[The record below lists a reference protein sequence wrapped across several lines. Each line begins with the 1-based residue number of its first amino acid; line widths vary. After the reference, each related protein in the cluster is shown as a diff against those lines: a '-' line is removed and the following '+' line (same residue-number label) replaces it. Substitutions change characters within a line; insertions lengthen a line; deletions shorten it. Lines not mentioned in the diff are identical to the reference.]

1 VAGTS
6 TVVFTDV
13 TDSSSVLASLGD
25 DAYASVFGSHVA
37 LLGSTA
43 GRHGGRITKQLG
55 DGVLAL
61 FGSSHEAVSAAV
73 EMQQA
78 TERTERSGAHPSFGL
93 RVGINAGDVVDSDDD
108 VFGSAVVV
116 ARRLCDAA
124 APGQILVTE
133 VVRLLA
139 GTRLVTPFEP
149 IGDLSLKGIPGSVTT
164 YSVPWEP
171 LPAEPPLRVV
181 VADDATLIRSGI
193 VALLADSGFSVTAD
207 VADASALLA
216 AVDRDPPDL
225 VITDIRMPPTNTDEG
240 LRAAATIRERHPDV
254 AVLVLS
260 QHVEARSAASILD
273 GRSAGI
279 GYLLKE
285 RVSALDEFIAACRVV
300 AAGGSVID
308 PIVAEELLGR
318 RRHDDAMGRLTERER
333 DVLSLMAQGRS
344 NVAIAAELSLGAR
357 TVESHVRAIFQ
368 KLDLEDSS
376 EGNRRVQAVLHWL
389 QSKG

>member
-1 VAGTS
+1 VAGT
-6 TVVFTDV
+6 TTIVFTDV
-13 TDSSSVLASLGD
+13 TDSSSMLARLGD
-25 DAYASVFGSHVA
+25 DGYASVFGSHVA
-37 LLGSTA
+37 LLRATA

-61 FGSSHEAVSAAV
+61 FGSALDAVVAAV

-78 TERTERSGAHPSFGL
+78 TELAGRSAAHGSLGL
-93 RVGINAGDVVDSDDD
+93 RVGVNAGDVVDTDDD
-108 VFGSAVVV
+108 VFGAAVVV

-139 GTRLVTPFEP
+139 GSRVGAPFEQV
-149 IGDLSLKGIPGSVTT
+149 GDLSLKGIPAPVTT
-164 YSVPWEP
+164 YSVPWDT
-171 LPAEPPLRVV
+171 LPAEPSLRVA
-181 VADDATLIRSGI
+181 VADDAALIRSGI
-193 VALLADSGFSVTAD
+193 VRLLADAGFSVTAD
-207 VADASALLA
+207 VADASALLD
-216 AVDRDPPDL
+216 AVERDPPDL

-240 LRAAATIRERHPDV
+240 LRAAATIRDRHPDV

-260 QHVEARSAASILD
+260 QHVEARAAASILD
-273 GRSAGI
+273 GRPAGI

-285 RVSALDEFIAACRVV
+285 RVSALDEFVAACREV
-300 AAGGSVID
+300 AGGGSVID
-308 PIVAEELLGR
+308 ATVAEQLLRR

-333 DVLSLMAQGRS
+333 DVLALMAQGRS
-344 NVAIAAELSLGAR
+344 NVAIAAELSLGAK

-368 KLDLEDSS
+368 KLDLEEST

-389 QSKG
+389 QSTS